1 MNGFVVFVLS
11 AVLTAVASA
20 LAFVWIG
27 YWVAQGVRLAGGL
40 GV

>member
-1 MNGFVVFVLS
+1 MSDFMINLLSTIVAAAVSAAVFM
-11 AVLTAVASA
+11 
-20 LAFVWIG
+20 WIG